1 MTEKQINR
9 FKIAAYLTLGIVVF
23 LIWVGGFVRSTGA
36 GMGCPDWP
44 KCFGMWVPPTCECQI
59 SPEYVTAHH
68 LNGEKFNVYKT
79 WTEYVNR
86 LIGALTGLFIIG
98 MFIMSLPYRKTKSL
112 ITWLSGLGVL
122 LVGFEGWLG
131 KKVVDSNLHEGM
143 ITIHMVVAMILLMV
157 LIAAYL
163 AAFPPEN
170 QVKTMPKSLFYIGIA
185 VAFAV
190 LCQIVLGTQVRE
202 NVDVVAKSMG
212 EAARG
217 EWTKNL
223 GAIYRYHTSFY
234 WLIILLSGI
243 WLYQLNPFL
252 SQKNLA
258 KWVYTF
264 LFFIFAEVALGM
276 SLDAFAMSKYLQPF
290 HLVFA
295 TLIFA
300 TAVVLTG
307 KIYYL
312 CGLADRRG

>member
-44 KCFGMWVPPTCECQI
+44 RCFGMWVPPTCECQI
-59 SPEYVTAHH
+59 SAEYLTAHH

-98 MFIMSLPYRKTKSL
+98 MFIMSLPYRKTKPL

-157 LIAAYL
+157 MIAAYL
-163 AAFPPEN
+163 VAFPPEN
-170 QVKTMPKSLFYIGIA
+170 QEKIFDRFYRINNPNSRRNNGTGLGLPIIKLAAESHKGSVKIESEIGKGSTFTIT
-185 VAFAV
+185 
-190 LCQIVLGTQVRE
+190 LP
-202 NVDVVAKSMG
+202 
-212 EAARG
+212 
-217 EWTKNL
+217 
-223 GAIYRYHTSFY
+223 
-234 WLIILLSGI
+234 
-243 WLYQLNPFL
+243 LN
-252 SQKNLA
+252 
-258 KWVYTF
+258 
-264 LFFIFAEVALGM
+264 
-276 SLDAFAMSKYLQPF
+276 
-290 HLVFA
+290 
-295 TLIFA
+295 
-300 TAVVLTG
+300 
-307 KIYYL
+307 
-312 CGLADRRG
+312 